1 MEPIFVVGH
10 KNPDNDSISSV
21 VAYAAFKNALAK
33 REHEA
38 HPEADLVVYKPV
50 CLGPLPAESEWV
62 LAENGF
68 EAPEIIKSVNPGQKI
83 ILVDH
88 NETQQAVD
96 GIEEAE
102 IIEVVDHHRIGSFST
117 SKPIQ
122 FITMPWGCS
131 ATIITMLYRM
141 YNVEITPELA
151 RVLLSA
157 ILTDTVILKS
167 PTATETD
174 EKVIKYLAE
183 IGGVEYVDFAMK
195 LFDCRAGEDTMDIET
210 LVCADSKEFPVG
222 EEMILIAQRETVS
235 PKKVLAREEEM
246 RNHLKS
252 LVEKNNYKFALL
264 LVTDI
269 MEEGSYFMVEGETE
283 LVEKVFGVTGETEG
297 GDWMPGVLSRKKQ
310 VAAPILGA

>member
-1 MEPIFVVGH
+1 MEPILVVGH

-21 VAYAAFKNALAK
+21 VAYTAFKNALAL

-38 HPEADLVVYKPV
+38 NPDTELQEYKAV
-50 CLGPLPAESEWV
+50 CLGPLPAESAWV
-62 LAENGF
+62 LEQNGF
-68 EAPEIIKSVNPGQKI
+68 EAPCLIDHVEPGQKI

-88 NETQQAVD
+88 NEMQQAVD

-102 IIEVVDHHRIGSFST
+102 ILEVVDHHRIGSFST

-131 ATIITMLYRM
+131 ATIVTALYRM
-141 YNVEITPELA
+141 YDVEISQQMA
-151 RVLLSA
+151 AVLLSA

-174 EKVIKYLAE
+174 RATIDYLAG
-183 IGGVEYVDFAMK
+183 IAGVDFRDFGVS
-195 LFDCRAGEDTMDIET
+195 LFDCRGGEDKMDIDT

-222 EEMILIAQRETVS
+222 DDMILIAQRETVS
-235 PKKVLAREEEM
+235 PAKVLAREEEM
-246 RNHLKS
+246 RAHLRS
-252 LVEKNNYKFALL
+252 LVEKNNYQFALL

-269 MEEGSYFMVEGETE
+269 MEEGSFFIVEGDDA
-283 LVEKVFGVTGETEG
+283 LVQKVFGVTGKSKG
-297 GDWMPGVLSRKKQ
+297 GDWKAGVLSRKKQ